1 MLKDLLNKL
10 LKKDTAQTNA
20 TSSAVPTGIDHLGWY
35 SDRYETVVTQRN
47 VLVFISLISFVA
59 VMISIFVV
67 GQISTSKTF
76 SLFVIQIEEK
86 TGYAKVVNPIN
97 SSILSGNE
105 SLSRYFIKK
114 YLEARETYNP
124 VDYESNLKKNV
135 RLFSTPNVYRDYIGY
150 IKTPT
155 NDPTL
160 IYGDKNTTFMKVKSF
175 SRLDNQY
182 FIRFSVIETSGAKM
196 QKDKIA
202 TITIDYIPMEL
213 TESERDINP
222 VGFQVTGYR
231 VDDDNS

>member
-10 LKKDTAQTNA
+10 LKKDTAQTDT
-20 TSSAVPTGIDHLGWY
+20 TSSAIPTNIDHLGWY

-47 VLVFISLISFVA
+47 ILVFISLISFVA
-59 VMISIFVV
+59 VMIAIFVV

-76 SLFVIQIEEK
+76 SPFVIQIEEK

-182 FIRFSVIETSGAKM
+182 FIRFSVIETSGAKA